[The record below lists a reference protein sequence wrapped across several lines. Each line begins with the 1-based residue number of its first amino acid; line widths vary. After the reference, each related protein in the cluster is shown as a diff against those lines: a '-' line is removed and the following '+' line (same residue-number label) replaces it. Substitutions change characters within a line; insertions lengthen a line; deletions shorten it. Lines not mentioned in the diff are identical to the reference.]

1 MRTDGLAPRRHHWV
15 WLKPDVVLED
25 TGISVPD
32 RLFLQNWVTSG
43 RPLVAARSPSDR
55 EIRLGVTRPTTGL
68 RQRVGVTV
76 APEAVL
82 RVMPPLSLEAVQAH
96 APKSWQPTLQHLRAI
111 GSRHA
116 IDIRVYGS
124 LALQYFAPE
133 PCLNPDSDLDVLL
146 EIENEA
152 AIGPLLTELEALQT
166 RHPIPRIDGE
176 MRMGEWAVAWRELG
190 EVRRHQGWLIAKSDR
205 AVALKKEVGICGI
218 GVRPHERRGL
228 TPTLHIAFAA
238 VRALHQE
245 LVLYPKPGLV
255 SPLDN
260 GAHTDMTT
268 STFFRSLFA
277 LRRYFV
283 NVARAGAA
291 QSSFATLKALGMAAE
306 ARMLRATA
314 GVNTHRGAIFNLG
327 LLAAAKGASPG
338 ASAEDLCHLVASHWG
353 EAILQVTSTSSRETS
368 HGRWVAQQYGI
379 RGARWQAAQG
389 FPVLVQ
395 QGLPAYRQ
403 ALRDTGTPRRAALA
417 AFFAIMAKLDDS
429 NLVWRGGLL
438 GLRFAQAQA
447 TAFLARGGVLQ
458 EDWETQAL
466 VIHQQMVARCL
477 SPGGSADLL
486 AALLLLI
493 GLGNGAGKNE
503 V

>member
-15 WLKPDVVLED
+15 WLKPDVVLKG
-25 TGISVPD
+25 TGISAPD
-32 RLFLQNWVTSG
+32 RLFLRDWITSG
-43 RPLVAARSPSDR
+43 RPLVVARSPSHH
-55 EIRLGVTRPTTGL
+55 EIRLGVTRPVMGP

-76 APEAVL
+76 APESVL

-96 APKSWQPTLQHLRAI
+96 APQSWQPTLQHLRAI
-111 GSRHA
+111 GARYA
-116 IDIRVYGS
+116 TDIRVYGS

-146 EIENEA
+146 EIGHEA
-152 AIGPLLTELEALQT
+152 AIDPLLTELEALQT
-166 RHPIPRIDGE
+166 RYPTPRIDGE

-190 EVRRHQGWLIAKSDR
+190 EVRRHPGWLIAKSDR
-205 AVALKKEVGICGI
+205 AVALKREV
-218 GVRPHERRGL
+218 VLP
-228 TPTLHIAFAA
+228 PTSLSIAVAA

-260 GAHTDMTT
+260 GAHTDMTPA
-268 STFFRSLFA
+268 TFFRSLFA

-283 NVARAGAA
+283 HIARAGTA
-291 QSSFATLKALGMAAE
+291 QPSFATLQALGMAAE
-306 ARMLRATA
+306 ARMLRATG

-327 LLAAAKGASPG
+327 LIAAAGGACPG
-338 ASAEDLCHLVASHWG
+338 ASAEGLCHAVGARWG
-353 EAILQVTSTSSRETS
+353 NAILQVAATMPREAS
-368 HGRWVAQQYGI
+368 HGRWAAQQYGI

-389 FPVLVQ
+389 FPALVG

-403 ALRDTGTPRRAALA
+403 ALRDTGMPSRAALA

-429 NLVWRGGLL
+429 NLVWRGGLA
-438 GLRFAQAQA
+438 GLQFAQAQA
-447 TAFLARGGVLQ
+447 SAFLARGGVLQ
-458 EDWETQAL
+458 EDWEIQAL
-466 VIHQQMVARCL
+466 VIHQQMVARRL

-493 GLGNGAGKNE
+493 GLETGAGKYE